1 MNAQLKWLRMQL
13 MPKRGGVRRQLIA
26 ASCALLG
33 TSIARSQQA
42 ASADTDN
49 SGRAANWALDF
60 ALAYYQESGRIR
72 ASEPVVNIR
81 EDDADGTDAAADT
94 RLGAFEALTCGVKFA
109 VKLNAQPDQLG

>member
-1 MNAQLKWLRMQL
+1 

-49 SGRAANWALDF
+49 SGRAADWALDS

-72 ASEPVVNIR
+72 AIEPVVNIR
-81 EDDADGTDAAADT
+81 EDDADGALLDSSRTTAYLEAAPPGRRRAMSRKHLRR
-94 RLGAFEALTCGVKFA
+94 RLAKT
-109 VKLNAQPDQLG
+109 